1 MPTVIMMIVTSVYSI
16 VDGFFV
22 SNFVGKNPF
31 AAVNIIMPF
40 LMALGAF
47 GFMIGTGGSA
57 LVSKTLGEG
66 DSERA
71 NRYFS
76 MLVFVMIFVGIVLSV
91 LGFIFMRPIAL
102 RLGASPLT
110 IDDCVIYG
118 RTIIVAVTFFML
130 QNSFQSF
137 LVVAE
142 KPVFGL
148 VISIIA
154 GMCNVVLDFLLVYV
168 FKWGIFGA
176 AVATAIS
183 QVAGGIVPFIYFCR
197 KNKSPL
203 RLVKTKIDFKALW
216 QACLNG
222 SSEMLTNLSTSF
234 VGILYN
240 IQLMKAA
247 AENGVAAYG
256 VIMYVNFIFMGFFF
270 GYAIGS
276 APIISYHYGA
286 QNTDELKNIFKK
298 SIVLTS
304 VVALLMTG
312 LGIALAYP
320 LSAIFVGYDKELLE
334 MTGSAMRLY
343 SVSFLLCGFNIF
355 GSAFF
360 TALNNGLLS
369 AVISFMRTLVVQTAA
384 VLILPVLLG
393 INGIWLAMAV
403 AEGITLVLTVILLIK
418 NRKRYSYA

>member
-102 RLGASPLT
+102 LLGASPLT

-154 GMCNVVLDFLLVYV
+154 GMCNVVLDFLLVYG

-334 MTGSAMRLY
+334 MTGSALRLY